1 MRKRSRLVAIGS
13 SACHSCTRKA
23 AKMLGIR
30 YTSIPVSHETNFAV
44 TGGALAATLQMCK
57 AKGWEPF
64 FMTAALGT
72 TDTCAV
78 DDFGAIVRVLKE
90 WSRDFPLADPVPGMT
105 VTNGNGNGH
114 SAAANGHADEE
125 LSVIRKKG
133 EIWVHVDA
141 AYAGAALVTPE
152 AQAAIGMHHLRHF
165 YSFDM
170 NMHKWLLTNFDASC
184 LFVADRRWLVEAM
197 SSEMHVYKNKGSDGG
212 LVTDYRNWQIPLGR
226 RFRALKVWFVMR
238 NYGVRGM
245 QEYIRNGVRMCE
257 QFAGWMQKRP
267 DLFEIVTGPSF
278 ALVVFQI
285 KDGSGDEEKTN
296 MLTKWVYE
304 EVNHT
309 GKLWVTST
317 ALDGKFVIRLM
328 TANRMTEEKHVRAAF
343 ELIQETAERL
353 VKEI

>member
-23 AKMLGIR
+23 AKMLGVR
-30 YTSIPVSHETNFAV
+30 FTTIPVTSATNYAV
-44 TGGALAATLQMCK
+44 TGPALAKTLQTCQ

-78 DDFGAIVRVLKE
+78 DDFGAIARVLAE
-90 WSRDFPLADPVPGMT
+90 WSSDFPVADPALSLAP
-105 VTNGNGNGH
+105 
-114 SAAANGHADEE
+114 ANGHGSAARDGSNSADSD
-125 LSVIRKKG
+125 LPVRKKG
-133 EIWVHVDA
+133 EVWVHVDA

-152 AQAAIGMHHLRHF
+152 AQEALGMHHLRHF

-197 SSEMHVYKNKGSDGG
+197 SSEMQVYKNKGSDGG

-238 NYGVRGM
+238 NYGVKGM
-245 QEYIRNGVRMCE
+245 QEYIRNGVRMSE
-257 QFAGWMQKRP
+257 QFAEWLKGRP

-278 ALVVFQI
+278 ALTVFRIRDQ
-285 KDGSGDEEKTN
+285 DGGEDRMN
-296 MLTKWVYE
+296 VLTKWVYE
-304 EVNHT
+304 EVNQT
-309 GKLWVTST
+309 GRLWVTST
-317 ALDGKFVIRLM
+317 ALDGRFVIRLM
-328 TANRMTEEKHVRAAF
+328 TANRLTEETHVRAAF
-343 ELIQETAERL
+343 KLIEETAERL
-353 VKEI
+353 VKER